1 MSIPLLI
8 PGFIIGWAIIW
19 YFKSRSLTVTLN
31 VVARISLALGLI
43 YLLTQFI
50 WRFLA
55 PAGVCPLT
63 ISWTMRLISLA
74 IPIIGLL
81 GLFYLA
87 SFFPQ
92 LIETHQG
99 VAVLAGEDVF
109 VKQPLTL
116 EALGRHQYRITG
128 DGKEHTITLR
138 GRLGRRAA
146 EKIERMAQCKI

>member
-1 MSIPLLI
+1 MNLQLLI
-8 PGFIIGWAIIW
+8 PGVIIAWGIIW
-19 YFKSRSLTVTLN
+19 YIKSRSLVVTLN

-50 WRFLA
+50 WGFLA

-63 ISWTMRLISLA
+63 ISWRMRLISLA
-74 IPIIGLL
+74 IPVIGLV

-92 LIETHQG
+92 LIETQQG
-99 VAVLAGEDVF
+99 VAILAGEDVF
-109 VKQPLTL
+109 VQQPIAL
-116 EALGRHQYRITG
+116 EALGRQQYRITG
-128 DGKEHTITLR
+128 DGKDHTITLR